1 MPTRTCS
8 REQELTVRILLIN
21 IQTQGGS
28 ETTDGVLTIRQEF
41 CGPLINT
48 GLRIK
53 ATEHNIHGVPRLNR
67 WFIDHQQRGVAISDM
82 ITPMLKKSS
91 AQALRLGGLL
101 YRVRQPG
108 GLIVDPERVQQAM
121 SIVDCLFGET
131 ELFHRGDGDLVDQLM
146 DRIRT
151 MGGEVTWERLRAKGL
166 NRWLKENAKTR
177 HFSEA
182 VSNLLANDE
191 GGLVKTKPL
200 TWRR

>member
-1 MPTRTCS
+1 M
-8 REQELTVRILLIN
+8 
-21 IQTQGGS
+21 
-28 ETTDGVLTIRQEF
+28 F
-41 CGPLINT
+41 
-48 GLRIK
+48 
-53 ATEHNIHGVPRLNR
+53 NR
-67 WFIDHQQRGVAISDM
+67 WFIDHQQRGVAIGDNV

-108 GLIVDPERVQQAM
+108 GLIVDPERVKQAM
-121 SIVDCLFGET
+121 SIVDCLFGGT

-182 VSNLLANDE
+182 VSNLISNDE

>member
-1 MPTRTCS
+1 MQGR
-8 REQELTVRILLIN
+8 LI
-21 IQTQGGS
+21 
-28 ETTDGVLTIRQEF
+28 F
-41 CGPLINT
+41 
-48 GLRIK
+48 
-53 ATEHNIHGVPRLNR
+53 NR
-67 WFIDHQQRGVAISDM
+67 WFIDHQQRGVAISDNV